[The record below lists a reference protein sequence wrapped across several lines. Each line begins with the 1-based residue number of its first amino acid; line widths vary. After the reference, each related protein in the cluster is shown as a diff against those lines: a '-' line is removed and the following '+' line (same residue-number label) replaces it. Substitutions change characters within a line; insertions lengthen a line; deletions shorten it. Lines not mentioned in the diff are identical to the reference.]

1 MRRRFLG
8 VLGALA
14 VASLLAAPVA
24 LADPGQSG
32 WDDGSGQILDS
43 CTGEL
48 VDNDFNVH
56 FVETATGPSHFNTH
70 IVGTGETSGS
80 KYVGEN
86 VGNGFVHAAPDGT
99 FMVDQVA
106 NIRLVSHGDL
116 GNSFITVRI
125 HLIIDSN
132 GHVISGRMDVAS
144 GCHGG

>member
-1 MRRRFLG
+1 MRRRLLG

-14 VASLLAAPVA
+14 VASLMAAPVA

-32 WDDGSGQILDS
+32 WDSGSGQLLDS

-48 VDNDFNVH
+48 VDNDFTIH
-56 FVETATGPSHFNTH
+56 FVETDTGPSHFNTH
-70 IVGTGETSGS
+70 IVGIGETSGM

-99 FMVDQVA
+99 FMVDQLA
-106 NIRLVSHGDL
+106 NIRLVSHG
-116 GNSFITVRI
+116 NAFITVRI
-125 HLIIDSN
+125 HLVIDSN
-132 GHVISGRMDVAS
+132 GNVISGRMDVAS